1 MTRQEQFNMN
11 QQQHHQD
18 KATLLERLIF
28 NNRPVVI
35 LICLLVS
42 VFLFWQATQIRP
54 STSFEKMIP
63 LEHPFIEKM
72 LEHRNDLANLGNT
85 VRISVEATDGDIFS
99 KEYMETLRQVHDEV
113 FYIPGVDRSGL
124 KSLWSPSVRWTEVT
138 EEGFAGGEVIPQ
150 TYNGSADSLDQLRNN
165 VLKSGQVGR
174 LVANNFKSSIIDI
187 PLLESYPD
195 PQDQGRLIKLDYQQ
209 FSHQLEEKIRDKFQA
224 QNPNVKVHIVGFAK
238 KVGDLIDGL
247 MMVAMFFGIALVITW
262 VLLYWFTWCIR
273 STIAVLITTL
283 VAVVWQLGLMHAV
296 GFGLDPYSMLVPFL
310 IFAIGISHGVQK
322 INGIALQSS
331 DADNALTAARRTFR
345 QLFLPG
351 MIAILAD
358 AVGFITLLII
368 DIGVIRELAI
378 GASIGVAVIVFT
390 NLILLPVAI
399 SYVGISK
406 KAIERSKKDATR
418 EHPFWR
424 LLSNFA
430 SAKVAPVSIVLA
442 LLAFGG
448 GLWYSQNLKI
458 GDLDQGAPELRPD
471 SRYNQDNAFIINNY
485 STSSDVLVVM
495 VKTPTEGCSVH
506 STMAPV
512 DELMWKMENTPGVQ
526 SAISLVTVSKQM
538 IKGMNEGNLKWES
551 LSRNPDVLNSSISR
565 ADGLYNAD
573 CSLAPVLIF
582 LNDHK
587 AETLDRAVKAVQEF
601 ADTHNKEGLE
611 FLLAAGNA
619 GIEAATN
626 EVIKSAE
633 LTILILVY
641 ICVAVMCMITF
652 RSFAATLCIVLP
664 LVLTSVLGNALMAYM
679 GIGVKVATLPVVALG
694 VGIGVDYGIYIYSRL
709 ESFLRAGLPLQEA
722 YYQTLKSTGKAV
734 LFTGLCLAIGVCTW
748 IFSAIKFQADMGLM
762 LTFMLLWNMFG
773 ALWLLPALA
782 RFLIKPEKMA
792 GKQGGSIFAH

>member
-1 MTRQEQFNMN
+1 MSN
-11 QQQHHQD
+11 HHQD
-18 KATLLERLIF
+18 KATFLERLIF
-28 NNRPVVI
+28 NNRPIVI
-35 LICLLVS
+35 TLCLLVTA
-42 VFLFWQATQIRP
+42 LLLWQASMIRP

-63 LEHPFIEKM
+63 LDHPFIQKM
-72 LEHRNDLANLGNT
+72 MEHRNDLANLGNT
-85 VRISVEATDGDIFS
+85 VRISVEAKDGDIFS
-99 KEYMETLRQVHDEV
+99 KEYMETLKQIHDEV
-113 FYIPGVDRSGL
+113 FYISGVDRSGL

-138 EEGFAGGEVIPQ
+138 EEGFDGGEVIPQ
-150 TYNGSADSLDQLRNN
+150 TYDGSPQSLEELRGN

-174 LVANNFKSSIIDI
+174 LVANNFKSSIVDV
-187 PLLESYPD
+187 PLLESYPN
-195 PQDQGRLIKLDYQQ
+195 PENQSELLKLDYRQ
-209 FSHQLEEKIRDKFQA
+209 FSHELEDKIRTKFQA
-224 QNPNVKVHIVGFAK
+224 QNPNVQIHIVGFAK

-247 MMVAMFFGIALVITW
+247 IMVVAFFGIALVITL
-262 VLLYWFTWCIR
+262 VLLYWFSWCIR
-273 STIAVLITTL
+273 STISVVSTTL
-283 VAVVWQLGLMHAV
+283 IAVIWQLGLMHLV

-351 MIAILAD
+351 MIAILVD
-358 AVGFITLLII
+358 AVGFITLLVI

-378 GASIGVAVIVFT
+378 GASIGVGVIVFT

-399 SYVGISK
+399 SYIGISK
-406 KAIERSKKDATR
+406 KAVERSKKDACR

-430 SAKVAPVSIVLA
+430 HPVVAPISVVIA
-442 LLAFGG
+442 LTAGIGG
-448 GLWYSQNLKI
+448 FWYQKANLQI

-471 SRYNQDNAFIINNY
+471 SRYNQDNNFIISNY

-495 VKTPTEGCSVH
+495 VKTPNEGCSTH
-506 STMAPV
+506 DTLAPM
-512 DELMWKMENTPGVQ
+512 DELMWRMENTEGVQ
-526 SAISLVTVSKQM
+526 SAISMVSVSKQV
-538 IKGMNEGNLKWES
+538 IKGMNEGNLKWET
-551 LSRNPDVLNSSISR
+551 LSRNPDVLNNSIAR

-573 CSLAPVLIF
+573 CSLAPVLVF

-587 AETLDRAVKAVQEF
+587 AETLKRAVGVAQEF
-601 ADTHNKEGLE
+601 AKEHNKDGLE

-626 EVIKSAE
+626 EVIAKSE
-633 LTILILVY
+633 LIILVLVY
-641 ICVAVMCMITF
+641 ICVAVMCLITF
-652 RSFAATLCIVLP
+652 RSFGAMLCIILP
-664 LVLTSVLGNALMAYM
+664 LILTSILGNALMAWL
-679 GIGVKVATLPVVALG
+679 GIGVKVATLPVIALG

-709 ESFLRAGLPLQEA
+709 ESFLRAGMTLQEA

-734 LFTGLCLAIGVCTW
+734 LFTGLCLAIGVVTW

-782 RFLIKPEKMA
+782 RFLIKPEKLA
-792 GKQGGSIFAH
+792 GKVGGSLFAH

>member
-1 MTRQEQFNMN
+1 MN
-11 QQQHHQD
+11 ALNKHQQD
-18 KATLLERLIF
+18 KATFLERIIF
-28 NNRPVVI
+28 THRPFVI
-35 LICLLVS
+35 IACLLVT
-42 VFLFWQATQIRP
+42 VFLAWSAMQVRP

-63 LEHPFIEKM
+63 LQHPFIQNM

-85 VRISVEATDGDIFS
+85 VRISVEAVNGDIFT
-99 KEYMETLRQVHDEV
+99 KEYMETLRQIHDEV
-113 FYIPGVDRSGL
+113 FYIPGVDRSGM

-150 TYNGSADSLDQLRNN
+150 TYDGSAKALDLLRNN
-165 VLKSGQVGR
+165 VLKSGQIGR
-174 LVANNFKSSIIDI
+174 LVANNFKSSIVDV
-187 PLLESYPD
+187 PLLEVYPD
-195 PQDQGRLIKLDYQQ
+195 PKDQGKLMKLDYRQ
-209 FSHQLEEKIRDKFQA
+209 FSHELEEKIRDKYQL
-224 QNPNVKVHIVGFAK
+224 QNPNVKVHITGFAK

-247 MMVAMFFGIALVITW
+247 LMVVGFFGICFVITL
-262 VLLYWFTWCIR
+262 VLLLWFTKCVR
-273 STIAVLITTL
+273 STIAVLSTTL
-283 VAVVWQLGLMHAV
+283 VAVIWQLGLLHII

-331 DADNALTAARRTFR
+331 DAETPLLAARRTFR

-358 AVGFITLLII
+358 AVGFITLLVI

-399 SYVGISK
+399 SYIGISK
-406 KAIERSKKDATR
+406 KAVQRSKEDAVR
-418 EHPFWR
+418 DHPFWR
-424 LLSNFA
+424 ALSNFA
-430 SAKVAPVSIVLA
+430 SPSVAPISVVIALA
-442 LLAFGG
+442 MFAGG
-448 GLWYSQNLKI
+448 MWQGHHLKI

-471 SRYNQDNAFIINNY
+471 SRYNLDNDFIIRNY

-495 VKTPTEGCSVH
+495 VASEAEGCSTH
-506 STMAPV
+506 KTLSAI
-512 DELMWKMENTPGVQ
+512 DELAWRLENTQGVQ

-551 LSRNPDVLNSSISR
+551 LSRNQDVLNNSISR
-565 ADGLYNAD
+565 AEGLFNSN
-573 CSLAPVLIF
+573 CSLAPLLVF

-587 AETLDRAVKAVQEF
+587 AETLDRAVAVVQDFAKANEKDDLKF
-601 ADTHNKEGLE
+601 K
-611 FLLAAGNA
+611 LAAGNA

-626 EVIKSAE
+626 DVIKHSE

-641 ICVAVMCMITF
+641 ICVAVMCLITF

-664 LVLTSVLGNALMAYM
+664 LILTSVLGNALMATL
-679 GIGVKVATLPVVALG
+679 GIGVKVATLPVIALG
-694 VGIGVDYGIYIYSRL
+694 VGIGVDYGIYIYTRL
-709 ESFLRAGLPLQEA
+709 ESFLRQGLSLQEA
-722 YYQTLKSTGKAV
+722 YYETLKSTGKAV
-734 LFTGLCLAIGVCTW
+734 LFTGLCLAIGVATW

-782 RFLIKPEKMA
+782 RFLINPEKVRQKKA
-792 GKQGGSIFAH
+792 SILVH

>member
-1 MTRQEQFNMN
+1 MTSLST
-11 QQQHHQD
+11 HHQD
-18 KATLLERLIF
+18 KATFLERLIF
-28 NNRPVVI
+28 NNRPAVI
-35 LICLLVS
+35 LICLVVS
-42 VFLFWQATQIRP
+42 IFLFWQATLIRP

-63 LEHPFIEKM
+63 LKHPFIEKM
-72 LEHRNDLANLGNT
+72 MEHRNDLANLGNT
-85 VRISVEATDGDIFS
+85 VRISVEAKDGDIFS
-99 KEYMETLRQVHDEV
+99 KEYMETLRQIHDEV
-113 FYIPGVDRSGL
+113 FYISGVDRSGL

-150 TYNGSADSLDQLRNN
+150 SYDGSPDSLDMLRNN

-174 LVANNFKSSIIDI
+174 LVANDFKSSIVDI

-195 PQDQGRLIKLDYQQ
+195 PQDQGKLLALDYRQ
-209 FSHQLEEKIRDKFQA
+209 FSHELEDKIRNKFEA
-224 QNPNVKVHIVGFAK
+224 QNPNVKIHIVGFAK

-247 MMVAMFFGIALVITW
+247 VMVVMFFGIAFVITLI
-262 VLLYWFTWCIR
+262 LLLWFTNCLR
-273 STIAVLITTL
+273 STIAVLSTTL
-283 VAVVWQLGLMHAV
+283 VAVVWQLGLMHFF

-331 DADNALTAARRTFR
+331 EADNALTAARRTFR

-406 KAIERSKKDATR
+406 RAIAKSKKDANR

-430 SAKVAPVSIVLA
+430 SPKVAPVSIALA

-471 SRYNQDNAFIINNY
+471 SRYNKDNNFIINNY

-495 VKTPTEGCSVH
+495 VKTATEGCSRYEA
-506 STMAPV
+506 MAPI
-512 DELMWKMENTPGVQ
+512 DELMWKMQNTEGVQ

-538 IKGMNEGNLKWES
+538 IKGMNEGNLKWET
-551 LSRNPDVLNSSISR
+551 LS
-565 ADGLYNAD
+565 
-573 CSLAPVLIF
+573 

-587 AETLDRAVKAVQEF
+587 AETLDRAVHAVQEF
-601 ADTHNKEGLE
+601 AKANNKDGLE
-611 FLLAAGNA
+611 FILAAGNA

-626 EVIKSAE
+626 EVIKQAE

-652 RSFAATLCIVLP
+652 RSWAATLCIVLP
-664 LVLTSVLGNALMAYM
+664 LVLTSVLGNALMAFM

-782 RFLIKPEKMA
+782 KFLIKPEKLA
-792 GKQGGSIFAH
+792 GQKGNSLFAH

>member
-1 MTRQEQFNMN
+1 MSSRESFNM
-11 QQQHHQD
+11 QHNQD
-18 KATLLERLIF
+18 KASLLERLIF

-35 LICLLVS
+35 GICVLVS
-42 VFLFWQATQIRP
+42 IFLFWQATLIRP

-63 LEHPFIEKM
+63 LEHPFIQNM

-85 VRISVEATDGDIFS
+85 VRISVEAKDGDIFS
-99 KEYMETLRQVHDEV
+99 KEYMETLRQIHDEV
-113 FYIPGVDRSGL
+113 FYIPGVDRSAL

-150 TYNGSADSLDQLRNN
+150 TYDGSPDSLEQLRNN

-174 LVANNFKSSIIDI
+174 LVANNFKSSIVDV

-195 PQDQGRLIKLDYQQ
+195 PKDQGRQVKLDYQA
-209 FSHQLEEKIRDKFQA
+209 FSHQLEELIRDKFEA
-224 QNPNVKVHIVGFAK
+224 QNPNVKIHIVGFAK

-247 MMVAMFFGIALVITW
+247 MMVVMFFGIALLITW

-331 DADNALTAARRTFR
+331 EAENALTAARRTFR

-430 SAKVAPVSIVLA
+430 SPKVAPVSVLVA
-442 LLAFGG
+442 LVMFGG

-471 SRYNQDNAFIINNY
+471 SRYNQDNAFIISNY

-495 VKTPTEGCSVH
+495 VKTPTEGCSVYK
-506 STMAPV
+506 TMAPV

-551 LSRNPDVLNSSISR
+551 LSRNPDILNTSVSR
-565 ADGLYNAD
+565 AEGLYNAD
-573 CSLAPVLIF
+573 CSLAPVLVF

-587 AETLDRAVKAVQEF
+587 AETLDRAVDAVKAF
-601 ADTHNKEGLE
+601 AAEHDQEGLE

-641 ICVAVMCMITF
+641 LCVAVMCMITF

-664 LVLTSVLGNALMAYM
+664 LVLTSVLGNALMAFM

-722 YYQTLKSTGKAV
+722 YYQTLRSTGKAV

-792 GKQGGSIFAH
+792 GTQSKSIFAH

>member
-1 MTRQEQFNMN
+1 MSN
-11 QQQHHQD
+11 HHQD
-18 KATLLERLIF
+18 KATFLERLIF
-28 NNRPVVI
+28 NNRPAVI
-35 LICLLVS
+35 VICLLVS
-42 VFLFWQATQIRP
+42 IFLFWQATQVRP

-63 LEHPFIEKM
+63 LHHPFIQKM
-72 LEHRNDLANLGNT
+72 MEHRNDLANLGNT
-85 VRISVEATDGDIFS
+85 VRISVEAKDGDIFS
-99 KEYMETLRQVHDEV
+99 KDYMETLRQIHDEV

-150 TYNGSADSLDQLRNN
+150 TYDGSADSLEELRNN
-165 VLKSGQVGR
+165 VLKSGQIGR
-174 LVANNFKSSIIDI
+174 LVANNFKSSIIDV

-195 PQDQGRLIKLDYQQ
+195 PNDQGKLLKLDYRQ
-209 FSHQLEEKIRDKFQA
+209 FSHELEDKIRDKYQA
-224 QNPNVKVHIVGFAK
+224 QNPNVQVHIVGFAK

-247 MMVAMFFGIALVITW
+247 IMVVAFFGIAFLTTL

-273 STIAVLITTL
+273 STIAVLSTTL
-283 VAVVWQLGLMHAV
+283 VAVIWQLGLMHSV

-406 KAIERSKKDATR
+406 KAIQRSKKDATR

-430 SAKVAPVSIVLA
+430 HPTVAPISVVIA
-442 LLAFGG
+442 IMAFGG
-448 GLWYSQNLKI
+448 GLWYGKNLKI

-471 SRYNQDNAFIINNY
+471 SRYNKDNNFIISNY

-495 VKTPTEGCSVH
+495 VKTKPEGCSTH
-506 STMAPV
+506 EALAPI
-512 DELMWKMENTPGVQ
+512 DELMWTMENTQGVQ
-526 SAISLVTVSKQM
+526 SAISMVTVSKQV
-538 IKGMNEGNLKWES
+538 IKGMNEGNLKWET
-551 LSRNPDVLNSSISR
+551 LSRNQDVLNNSISR
-565 ADGLYNAD
+565 ADGLYNTD
-573 CSLAPVLIF
+573 CSLAPVLVF

-587 AETLDRAVKAVQEF
+587 AETLQRVVKAVQGF
-601 ADTHNKEGLE
+601 AEEHNKDGLE
-611 FLLAAGNA
+611 FMLAAGNA

-626 EVIKSAE
+626 EVIAQTE

-641 ICVAVMCMITF
+641 ICVAAMCLITF
-652 RSFAATLCIVLP
+652 RSIPATICIVIP
-664 LVLTSVLGNALMAYM
+664 LILTSVLGNALMAFL
-679 GIGVKVATLPVVALG
+679 GIGVKVATLPVIALG

-709 ESFLRAGLPLQEA
+709 ESFLRAGLTLQEA

-734 LFTGLCLAIGVCTW
+734 LFTGLCLAIGVATW
-748 IFSAIKFQADMGLM
+748 MFSAIKFQADMGLM
-762 LTFMLLWNMFG
+762 LTFMFIVNMFG

-782 RFLIKPEKMA
+782 RFLIKPEKLA
-792 GKQGGSIFAH
+792 GKTGGSLLAH